1 VTYTLLEATFKS
13 LVNQY
18 AESPKL
24 VEDLWLE
31 VVENYSDRNR
41 HYHNL
46 DHLTQLLQQ
55 LLPFK
60 TKVDNWDAI
69 LFATYYHDIIYNVL
83 RNDNEE
89 NSAAY
94 ASERLTILKAPA
106 QQIELC
112 SQHILATKSHS
123 SSDSSDTNLFTD
135 ADLSIL
141 GSDWESYDNYCQ
153 QIRKEYAIYPDLL
166 YKPGRKKVLRH
177 FLAMNGIFKT
187 EPFHNQFEEQ
197 ARQNITTELRRLV

>member
-1 VTYTLLEATFKS
+1 LLEATFKS

-18 AESPKL
+18 TESPKL
-24 VEDLWLE
+24 VEDLWRE

-41 HYHNL
+41 YYHNL

-55 LLPFK
+55 LLRFK

-69 LFATYYHDIIYNVL
+69 LFATYYHDIIYDVL

-94 ASERLTILKAPA
+94 ASERLTKLKIPTPL
-106 QQIELC
+106 IEFC

-123 SSDSSDTNLFTD
+123 SSDSTDTNLFMD

-141 GSDWESYDNYCQ
+141 GSDWKTYDNYCQ
-153 QIRKEYAIYPDLL
+153 QIRREYTIYPDIL
-166 YKPGRKKVLRH
+166 YKPGRKKVLQH
-177 FLAMNGIFKT
+177 FLAMARIFKT
-187 EPFHNQFEEQ
+187 EPFHSQFEER
-197 ARQNITTELRRLV
+197 ARQNIGKELLQLG

>member
-1 VTYTLLEATFKS
+1 LLEATFKS

-18 AESPKL
+18 TEDPKL

-31 VVENYSDRNR
+31 VIENYSDRNR

-60 TKVDNWDAI
+60 TKVENWDAI
-69 LFATYYHDIIYNVL
+69 LFATYYHDIIYDVL
-83 RNDNEE
+83 RNNNEE

-94 ASERLTILKAPA
+94 ASERLTILKVPA

-112 SQHILATKSHS
+112 SQHILTTKSHS

-141 GSDWESYDNYCQ
+141 GSNWETYDHYCQ
-153 QIRKEYAIYPDLL
+153 KIRKEYAIYPDLL
-166 YKPGRKKVLRH
+166 YKPGRKKVLQH
-177 FLAMNGIFKT
+177 FLAVSRIFKT
-187 EPFHNQFEEQ
+187 EPFYSQFEER
-197 ARQNITTELRRLV
+197 ARQNIAKELRQLV

>member
-1 VTYTLLEATFKS
+1 MLEATFKS

-18 AESPKL
+18 TESPKL

-31 VVENYSDRNR
+31 VAENYSDRNR

-69 LFATYYHDIIYNVL
+69 LFASYYHDIIYDVL

-141 GSDWESYDNYCQ
+141 GSDWETYDNYCQ

-166 YKPGRKKVLRH
+166 YKPGRKKVLQH

-187 EPFHNQFEEQ
+187 KPFHNQFEEQ
-197 ARQNITTELRRLV
+197 ARQNIITELRRLV